1 MSVSQN
7 ILSSNHTL
15 TNINN
20 YSGVFQA
27 GANYEKF
34 DFVYNTG
41 DGLFYYARENITDG
55 GNIVVSGEN
64 RFTLD
69 PDGPTENGSETHYI
83 YDELSEIGIIG
94 VGIKEGQTINLEGSI
109 YGANG
114 SYEILSIEEN
124 FQDIPI
130 FGQEDYDQYVVRD
143 TRGLLD
149 YYNDSSNTWD
159 YNLDGVPEPVQ
170 SKTRAEFGESHWGL
184 FGQNE
189 GRTMYYFSE
198 ILQALDATEVQNNWY
213 QSSWFLKSHEGTSA
227 EIDLT
232 FFYFN
237 SVNNGW
243 IFSAQLGWIFISPV
257 NANAVWFFIGE
268 SNQPSINNGVWM
280 YAEKSHTANGY
291 LFLDEDAFDRRFG
304 PAGSWLYI
312 TKINDPKYVLGMY
325 NYENGRWYG
334 IEVGTRGVDGL
345 VDQSNITV
353 PTAPANPVSRE
364 VDGISS
370 RIQIKKA
377 DSSSRISTFE
387 KKGNHNITL
396 SALTFSPS
404 QNPDKWTKDK
414 FFFDADYGSSVDFT
428 ALNIKTEF
436 GNGYYEIRPRGINSI
451 RFEANLEFKNRTN
464 KEANAIIHFLEN
476 HQGQHQKDSSSS
488 NLKYSQGISGF
499 RWDGSSAFHPYD
511 SVEVQTKNFYCQDF
525 SHSLTFENNN
535 DLNIKLSNFDTS
547 ILKKSEDLF
556 VKRPADYDDA
566 FQYELNDIAFST
578 GNHKY
583 YYWSGDSD
591 IGRPPVQQN
600 SEWTRESGYFTDIN
614 TEYWSRDFF
623 WKPSL
628 GLSVNQQPR
637 MLNIESAEG
646 YNQVYKDGINESL
659 LKLDLN
665 FNNRDDDEAYAIL
678 HFLEQHIGSIPFLFR
693 PPSPYDRLQN
703 FICQKWSHKYTFK
716 NNHSISASFE
726 QFPFNFSAQEIDS
739 SVSPPTL
746 SAGELS
752 FNSQIILSNEEDGV
766 RRLSPWR
773 FRVNIKNIGDD
784 PVQISLMR
792 FNDPNKDSFY
802 FLGSVGGGNQQS
814 IPVVKK
820 SGSLD
825 LRFTIPSD
833 TQQTLSTSLPFNLQG
848 AKIELSKN
856 FTQGVEGGQSFKL
869 MQGGTDKS
877 KWEPVKEN
885 GKEVVF
891 TQKNDGTI
899 IKHATSPSIPSMPES
914 CRYFMATQFFENNA
928 INILQGGQE
937 AFFDIIYDD
946 VTINEKLYYFVDSS
960 GNRIT
965 YNLTTEDQQYE
976 AYINKYHSKYW
987 SVNSVKN
994 RGDINYGKIEL
1005 VSNSPPFNE
1014 YYLTKSQYGKQVWQ
1028 GALPGKANDHELP
1041 AQTGPIVFGVAK
1053 GFYNSSI
1060 EIQSDGLYNP
1070 QSAQIKIYI

>member
-130 FGQEDYDQYVVRD
+130 FGQEDYDQYVVRGK
-143 TRGLLD
+143 GLLG
-149 YYNDSSNTWD
+149 YYNDPSNTWD
-159 YNLDGVPEPVQ
+159 YDQDGTPDPVQ
-170 SKTRAEFGESHWGL
+170 SKTRAEFGESHWRLLGK
-184 FGQNE
+184 NE

-198 ILQALDATEVQNNWY
+198 ILQALDATEIQDNWY

-227 EIDLT
+227 EIDFT
-232 FFYFN
+232 FFNFN
-237 SVNNGW
+237 SVNDGW

-268 SNQPSINNGVWM
+268 TNQPSINNGVWM

-291 LFLDEDAFDRRFG
+291 LFLHEDAFDQRFG

-334 IEVGTRGVDGL
+334 IENGTRGVDGL

-377 DSSSRISTFE
+377 DSSSRVSTFE
-387 KKGNHNITL
+387 KKGNHSITL

-583 YYWSGDSD
+583 YYWSGDSAA
-591 IGRPPVQQN
+591 GRPPVQEN

-637 MLNIESAEG
+637 MLNIESVEG

-678 HFLEQHIGSIPFLFR
+678 HFLEQHIGSVPFLFK

-746 SAGELS
+746 SLGELS
-752 FNSQIILSNEEDGV
+752 FNSQIILANEEDGV

-773 FRVNIKNIGDD
+773 YRVNIQNIGDD
-784 PVQISLMR
+784 PVQINLMR
-792 FNDPNKDSFY
+792 FNGPNKDSFY
-802 FLGSVGGGNQQS
+802 FLGSLGGGNQQS
-814 IPVVKK
+814 IPVIKK
-820 SGSLD
+820 SGGLD
-825 LRFTIPSD
+825 LRFTIPSN
-833 TQQTLSTSLPFNLQG
+833 TQQTLSTSVPFNLQG

-856 FTQGVEGGQSFKL
+856 FAQGVEGGQSFKL
-869 MQGGTDKS
+869 MQGGADKS
-877 KWEPVKEN
+877 EWEPVKEN

-891 TQKNDGTI
+891 TQKNHGTI
-899 IKHATSPSIPSMPES
+899 IKHPTSPSIPSMTES
-914 CRYFMATQFFENNA
+914 CRYFIATQFFENNA

-946 VTINEKLYYFVDSS
+946 ETINEKLYYFVDSS
-960 GNRIT
+960 GNRMT

-1041 AQTGPIVFGVAK
+1041 AQTGPIVFGVAR